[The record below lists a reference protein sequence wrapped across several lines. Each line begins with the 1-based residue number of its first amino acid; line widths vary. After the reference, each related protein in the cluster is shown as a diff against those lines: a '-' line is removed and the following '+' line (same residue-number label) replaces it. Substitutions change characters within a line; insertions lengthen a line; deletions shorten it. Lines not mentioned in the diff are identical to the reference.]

1 MGIFGYLKGIIA
13 LTILS
18 LIGYINLWAFNF
30 TGEATAERHGDL
42 ASLYAFTLQVTIL
55 LFTILVVGLFL
66 SHRVLKKE
74 NKLLKSKLESQ
85 ED

>member
-1 MGIFGYLKGIIA
+1 MGIFGYLKGMIA
-13 LTILS
+13 LTILA
-18 LIGYINLWAFNF
+18 LIGYINIWAFNF

-42 ASLYAFTLQVTIL
+42 ASLYMVTLQVTIL

-66 SHRVLKKE
+66 SHRALKKE